1 MASRVL
7 PNLYRVFSGD
17 LTIFGGPVLEEAA
30 AGRIRAEQVSV
41 IRRYLPWMMLA
52 NAFNAVVLVAA
63 LWKSPDKSLALG
75 WASLI
80 IGFAALHGRKSS
92 GASGQSPVSERTVR
106 RAVGNAF
113 LLGSLWAALP
123 VIFFDG
129 ASSSAQLVITC
140 LCAGTLGGGALA
152 FASIPAAAIAF
163 AIPIF
168 IGSGIA
174 IAQNDDHAYW
184 LVAMLMVIYS
194 CILLRGVFLHAFG
207 LVDRLLAQFKAEA
220 EARTDPLTK
229 LPNRVSFHQDLQ
241 RALARLA
248 RYGEGFAVLYMDV
261 DEFKA
266 VNDKFGHASGD
277 ELLAQIAGRL
287 LAAVRAIDVVA
298 RLSGDEFAILA
309 ANVSDPKQAFAVA
322 ERVMRAADAPFA
334 VGRHELSNAISIG
347 IAVAPGDGGDAD
359 TLLRNAD
366 QALYR
371 AKKEARGSARF
382 WRPEHDA
389 VVAAEGLRQA
399 SVAIR
404 SRKSAA

>member
-1 MASRVL
+1 
-7 PNLYRVFSGD
+7 
-17 LTIFGGPVLEEAA
+17 
-30 AGRIRAEQVSV
+30 
-41 IRRYLPWMMLA
+41 
-52 NAFNAVVLVAA
+52 
-63 LWKSPDKSLALG
+63 
-75 WASLI
+75 
-80 IGFAALHGRKSS
+80 
-92 GASGQSPVSERTVR
+92 
-106 RAVGNAF
+106 
-113 LLGSLWAALP
+113 
-123 VIFFDG
+123 
-129 ASSSAQLVITC
+129 
-140 LCAGTLGGGALA
+140 
-152 FASIPAAAIAF
+152 
-163 AIPIF
+163 
-168 IGSGIA
+168 
-174 IAQNDDHAYW
+174 AYW

-229 LPNRVSFHQDLQ
+229 LPNRVSFHHDLQ

-287 LAAVRAIDVVA
+287 VAAVRAIDVVA

-309 ANVSDPKQAFAVA
+309 ANVSDPRQAFAVA

-334 VGRHELSNAISIG
+334 IGGHEFSNAISIG
-347 IAVAPGDGGDAD
+347 IAVAPGDGRDAD

-382 WRPEHDA
+382 WCPEHDA
-389 VVAAEGLRQA
+389 AVAAEGLRQP

-404 SRKSAA
+404 PRKSAA

>member
-1 MASRVL
+1 VANRVL
-7 PNLYRVFSGD
+7 PSLYRIFSGD
-17 LTIFGGPVLEEAA
+17 LTIFGGPSLEEAA
-30 AGRIRAEQVSV
+30 AGRIRAEQVNV
-41 IRRYLPWMMLA
+41 IKQYLPWMMLA

-63 LWKSPDKSLALG
+63 LWKSPDQSLALG

-80 IGFAALHGRKSS
+80 VGFAALQGRKGG
-92 GASGQSPVSERTVR
+92 GASGQSRVSERTVR

-123 VIFFDG
+123 VTFFDG

-168 IGSGIA
+168 VGSGIA
-174 IAQNDDHAYW
+174 IAHNDDHAYW
-184 LVAMLMVIYS
+184 LVAMLMVVYT

-207 LVDRLLAQFKAEA
+207 LLDRLLAQLKAEA

-229 LPNRVSFHQDLQ
+229 LPNRVSFHHDLQ

-248 RYGEGFAVLYMDV
+248 RYGEGFAVLYLDV

-266 VNDKFGHASGD
+266 VNDRFGHASGD

-287 LAAVRAIDVVA
+287 LAAVRAIDVIA

-309 ANVSDPKQAFAVA
+309 ANVSAPKQALAVA
-322 ERVMRAADAPFA
+322 ERVMRSLDAPFMIDQ
-334 VGRHELSNAISIG
+334 HEVSNAISIG
-347 IAVAPGDGGDAD
+347 IAVAPGDGGDAE

-371 AKKEARGSARF
+371 AKNEAPGSARF

-389 VVAAEGLRQA
+389 IVADDAPAQPSVVTMPR
-399 SVAIR
+399 R
-404 SRKSAA
+404 SAA